1 MTDAALNRLV
11 AEFMGWRCY
20 EFVYR
25 YEDGEQK
32 CVEWTR
38 PPRSSGSEPPDYLT
52 DANAWFGEHGVHAR
66 IEAEGLADGWGLALQ
81 VALCPTRSECAE
93 WWRWAYL
100 TVKSRQRAEAL
111 GRVLKERA

>member
-66 IEAEGLADGWGLALQ
+66 IEAEGSEFVDAFVDAAIDGCGVDDSPHGLMA
-81 VALCPTRSECAE
+81 ASP
-93 WWRWAYL
+93 
-100 TVKSRQRAEAL
+100 RQRAEAL